1 MLHTALEGT
10 APSVV
15 GWMPAHLTK
24 ADLAL
29 GTATKSDGSLV
40 TSTDVWANDV
50 ADKLAKLGAEHHR
63 VPAEEV
69 RRWKEAYRAT
79 YARAKWIGTVTHAA
93 NNVPEFPFRDSEAAR
108 WRAIA
113 AQRSRAEKKAGVDG
127 RKRRGPRQV
136 KEVIPAN
143 RWAPH
148 RSGTVGPWVAL
159 HRMQMQGGV
168 VEETGD
174 YEVRRN

>member
-1 MLHTALEGT
+1 
-10 APSVV
+10 
-15 GWMPAHLTK
+15 MPAHLTK

-40 TSTDVWANDV
+40 TSIDVWANDV

-136 KEVIPAN
+136 KKVIPASKGGHHIE
-143 RWAPH
+143 AA
-148 RSGTVGPWVAL
+148 RSGHGWLCTVCKKQSW
-159 HRMQMQGGV
+159 V